1 MKVFQSLYDRNKHI
15 RSIMKKLGFSRP
27 IDLLLESSRIV
38 EYPWILRNIPS
49 KGRILDIGS
58 TGSQLP
64 LMLAGLGYE
73 VWTIDIREYEYA
85 GIINNL
91 NCIIGDIRETSF
103 TDSFFDI
110 ILAVST
116 IEHIGLGRYGDL
128 IDKEGD
134 RNAMKEIRRIMSN
147 DGILL
152 MTVPFGK
159 KYISKLHRVYD
170 EELLLD
176 IINKFKIEN
185 IEYFQ
190 KNNGFWIK
198 SSKEKVKDLDSFINE
213 KAIACVKA
221 RSKDLI
227 NNG

>member
-1 MKVFQSLYDRNKHI
+1 
-15 RSIMKKLGFSRP
+15 MKKLGFSRP

-38 EYPWILRNIPS
+38 EYPWILKNIPS

-73 VWTIDIREYEYA
+73 VWTIDIRKYEYD

-91 NCIIGDIRETSF
+91 NCIIGDIRETTF

-116 IEHIGLGRYGDL
+116 IEHIGLGRYGDS
-128 IDKEGD
+128 IDSKGD
-134 RNAMKEIRRIMSN
+134 ENAIKEIVRIMAN
-147 DGILL
+147 KAVLL

-159 KYISKLHRVYD
+159 RSINKTHRVYN
-170 EELLLD
+170 EEFLLSLLSE
-176 IINKFKIEN
+176 FKIVN
-185 IEYFQ
+185 IEYF
-190 KNNGFWIK
+190 KKTDVFWIK
-198 SSKEKVKDLDSFINE
+198 SSIEQVSDVDSSISEN
-213 KAIACVKA
+213 AIACVKSI
-221 RSKDLI
+221 RV
-227 NNG
+227 